1 MRQEATVTNIYQAM
15 AWRIG
20 GMTMPFLIDKEQ
32 PITTMFMGNVIS
44 QFKTQYLPKLNQ
56 YFNYYMG
63 KQEILRKTSAA
74 EWKPNNRIVA
84 NYPAY
89 ITDNYTGYLTGIDIT
104 YSSEDDIE
112 EIQDILNYNDVSNE
126 DSMMLK
132 NALIFGKSFELCYID
147 EEGQQRF
154 RELDPRECIDIYYND
169 LSQDL
174 AAVIRWY
181 AADNVSIAPAYYVEL
196 YTQSAVFV
204 YKSDS
209 SLASF
214 QLVDERPNFYQ
225 QVPITVFKLN
235 EEEIS
240 IFDRIITLQDA
251 YNELISASLDDYE
264 AFANAY
270 LVLEGFDTDEET
282 VKMMKQNRVMVIPQG
297 GSASY
302 LVKDVKTQQTQDLLS
317 LIDEKIHT
325 LSNCPDF
332 SADAFGTSSG
342 IAMKMKL
349 LGFEN
354 AASAIAKRM
363 TVALQRRIELI
374 CSILHLTGGDDVW
387 RDIQIVFTRNL
398 PVDSAEIINE
408 VNGLRGLVSDKT
420 LIAQIP
426 FVTDVDAEMELV
438 QEQRQANI
446 ELYDFGNG
454 ADVDEE

>member
-1 MRQEATVTNIYQAM
+1 
-15 AWRIG
+15 
-20 GMTMPFLIDKEQ
+20 
-32 PITTMFMGNVIS
+32 
-44 QFKTQYLPKLNQ
+44 
-56 YFNYYMG
+56 
-63 KQEILRKTSAA
+63 
-74 EWKPNNRIVA
+74 
-84 NYPAY
+84 
-89 ITDNYTGYLTGIDIT
+89 
-104 YSSEDDIE
+104 
-112 EIQDILNYNDVSNE
+112 
-126 DSMMLK
+126 MLK

-181 AADNVSIAPAYYVEL
+181 AADNVSISPAYYVEL
-196 YTQSAVFV
+196 YTQSAIFV
-204 YKSDS
+204 YRSDS

-214 QLVDERPNFYQ
+214 QLIDERPNFYQ

-302 LVKDVKTQQTQDLLS
+302 LVKDVKTQQTQDLLG

-363 TVALQRRIELI
+363 TMALQRRIELI
-374 CSILHLTGGDDVW
+374 CSILNITGGEEMW
-387 RDIQIVFTRNL
+387 RDIQIIFTRNL
-398 PVDSAEIINE
+398 PVDSSEIINE

-420 LIAQIP
+420 LISQIP
-426 FVTDVDAEMELV
+426 FVTDIDAEMEAV
-438 QEQRQANI
+438 AEQKEANM
-446 ELYDFGNG
+446 ELYNFSKEDDDEDL
-454 ADVDEE
+454 DV